1 MPLLWNAV
9 INLNIV
15 KQFNHI
21 LTNEFFQRKCIETT
35 KYMDLCSINYFL
47 YVYRCIS
54 SEFLDFIG
62 FDDLELAGAE
72 SLQRRK
78 TIHTLIKQSVGKNR
92 MQHVLYRGLPNM
104 VMASWYS
111 HESELLA
118 TWNDCTQWV
127 ASRKE
132 CCFRT
137 QHEFYVTWFY
147 LMFLIFIYYSVTYT
161 CFLHCIVILT

>member
-54 SEFLDFIG
+54 SEYLDFIG
-62 FDDLELAGAE
+62 FDDGDLF
-72 SLQRRK
+72 S
-78 TIHTLIKQSVGKNR
+78 
-92 MQHVLYRGLPNM
+92 HVYTS
-104 VMASWYS
+104 SWLVLKVS
-111 HESELLA
+111 SGEKPFTH
-118 TWNDCTQWV
+118 
-127 ASRKE
+127 
-132 CCFRT
+132 
-137 QHEFYVTWFY
+137 
-147 LMFLIFIYYSVTYT
+147 
-161 CFLHCIVILT
+161 